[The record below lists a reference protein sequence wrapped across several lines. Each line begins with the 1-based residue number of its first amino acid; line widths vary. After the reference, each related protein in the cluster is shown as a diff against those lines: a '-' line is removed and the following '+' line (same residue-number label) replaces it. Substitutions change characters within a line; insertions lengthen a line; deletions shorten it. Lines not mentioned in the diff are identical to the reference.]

1 MQCPAPPRFVSYLRV
16 STARQGRSGLG
27 LDAQREA
34 CRAYLATVP
43 GAVCV
48 QEFVEQES
56 GSRDDRPELAAAI
69 AQADAYGATLLIA
82 KLDRLSRNAHFLIG
96 LKQAGVE
103 FVACDNPQANRL
115 TIGILALV
123 AEQER
128 EAISERTKAALAI
141 ARERLAAN
149 GQRLGNPNGASHLK
163 GRGNSE
169 ATAKVRADADKF
181 AKRIGPILA
190 KLREEGFTSASGI
203 ARELNNRGI
212 PSARNGVWTAR
223 TIINLQSR
231 S

>member
-16 STARQGRSGLG
+16 STARQGLSGLG

-48 QEFVEQES
+48 REFVEQES
-56 GSRDDRPELAAAI
+56 GSRNDRPQLAAAI
-69 AQADAYGATLLIA
+69 AEADAYGATLLIA

-96 LKQAGVE
+96 LKEAGVE

-141 ARERLAAN
+141 ARERLAAK
-149 GQRLGNPNGASHLK
+149 GQRLGNPNGASHLR
-163 GRGNSE
+163 GRGNAE
-169 ATAKVRADADKF
+169 AAAKVRADADKF
-181 AKRIGPILA
+181 AKRLGPILA
-190 KLREEGFTSASGI
+190 KLREDGFTSASGI
-203 ARELNNRGI
+203 ARELNSRGV
-212 PSARNGVWTAR
+212 PSARNGAWTAR
-223 TIINLQSR
+223 SVLNITQR
-231 S
+231 V